1 MRLTNNVSGVGP
13 VAGEDGPISA
23 GSGST
28 SNLGGSL
35 PDDLGEVTGSRA
47 VSWLAEVVESY
58 L

>member
-13 VAGEDGPISA
+13 VAGKDGSV
-23 GSGST
+23 GTRSGST

-35 PDDLGEVTGSRA
+35 PDDLSEVTGSRA